1 MAMKNLNFD
10 LNAWSA
16 RAQDQFRGL
25 NPNGAGQWPILPK
38 VTAFL
43 FTAVAV
49 VAAGWFVFLSG
60 QNDELQAQRDREPQ
74 LKEEYRGKV
83 AQAVNLGSCANSGSR

>member
-1 MAMKNLNFD
+1 MP
-10 LNAWSA
+10 
-16 RAQDQFRGL
+16 GL
-25 NPNGAGQWPILPK
+25 LRPKISSVGSIRMSRGQWPILPK

-83 AQAVNLGSCANSGSR
+83 AQAVNLGSCASSGSR